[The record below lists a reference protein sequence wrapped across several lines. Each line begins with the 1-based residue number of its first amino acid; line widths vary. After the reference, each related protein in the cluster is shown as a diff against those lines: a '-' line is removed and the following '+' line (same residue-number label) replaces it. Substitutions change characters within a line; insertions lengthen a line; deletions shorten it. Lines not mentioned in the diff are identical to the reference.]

1 MRTTWSLVRPTA
13 SASWAYLRLNSR
25 SVVGV
30 GTKPYC
36 SFALARKSATVA
48 SGRSGTGGFT
58 SVTILAIS
66 GGSSGPAY
74 FGGCTAM

>member
-1 MRTTWSLVRPTA
+1 
-13 SASWAYLRLNSR
+13 LNSR

-36 SFALARKSATVA
+36 SFALARISATVA
-48 SGRSGTGGFT
+48 SGCSGAGGFT

-66 GGSSGPAY
+66 GGSSGPRY
-74 FGGCTAM
+74 LGGCSVM